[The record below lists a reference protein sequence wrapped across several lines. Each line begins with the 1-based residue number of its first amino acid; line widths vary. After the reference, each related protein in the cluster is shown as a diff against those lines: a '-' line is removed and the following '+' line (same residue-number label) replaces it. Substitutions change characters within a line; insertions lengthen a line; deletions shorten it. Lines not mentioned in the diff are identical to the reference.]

1 MDIRG
6 LANRAVQTV
15 NRDVTVT
22 VYRSTGYTIGVGA
35 KQAPTYDAGTTG
47 PAQVQS
53 MSASDLK
60 QLEGI
65 SQQGDYRS
73 IYLRGTLHGIVRP
86 DGKGGDKIA
95 IGGETWLVVQVLESW
110 PTWSKAA
117 ICLQ

>member
-15 NRDVTVT
+15 NGDVTVT
-22 VYRSTGYTIGVGA
+22 VYRSTGYTIGAGA
-35 KQAPTYDAGTTG
+35 KQVPTYDAGTTG

-53 MSASDLK
+53 MSSSDLK

-65 SQQGDYRS
+65 SQQGDYRA
-73 IYLRGTLHGIVRP
+73 IYLRGVLHGIVRP
-86 DGKGGDKIA
+86 DGKGGDKIT